1 MSTKQVVMKC
11 LMMMVFFGVLSCGS
25 PKKIVYLQ
33 NASANAGK
41 SSASYEL
48 LIQPDDMLQIIVSA
62 ENPEVAAPYNLK
74 SASVEG
80 AMGGQSQGDVYL
92 VDKNGEIDFPQIGK
106 VPLKGLTR
114 LEAIDKLKEILKEH
128 INNPT
133 IQLRITN
140 FKISVLGE
148 VASPGVRNI
157 SGERITLL
165 EALSMSG
172 DLTIFGKRKNIMVI
186 REKDGEKSIEKVDIT
201 QADFINSPYYYLAQN
216 DVIYVEPNK
225 TQVNSSVIGS
235 DIRTTLSVLSF
246 AIGVILIFTR

>member
-1 MSTKQVVMKC
+1 MSTKQVVIRC
-11 LMMMVFFGVLSCGS
+11 FMMMVFLGVLSCGS

-41 SSASYEL
+41 SATSYEL

-74 SASVEG
+74 SAPVEG

-106 VPLKGLTR
+106 VALKGLTR
-114 LEAIDKLKEILKEH
+114 LEAIDKLKELLKDH

-148 VASPGVRNI
+148 VASPGVRNVT
-157 SGERITLL
+157 GERITLL

-201 QADFINSPYYYLAQN
+201 QTDFINSPYYYLAQN

-246 AIGVILIFTR
+246 ALGVILIFTR

>member
-1 MSTKQVVMKC
+1 MSSKHLVVRC
-11 LMMMVFFGVLSCGS
+11 LLMVVFFGVLSCAS

-41 SSASYEL
+41 NATSYEL
-48 LIQPDDMLQIIVSA
+48 LIQPDDMLQIIISA

-74 SASVEG
+74 SAPVDG
-80 AMGGQSQGDVYL
+80 VMGGQSQGDTYL
-92 VDKNGEIDFPQIGK
+92 VDKNGEIDFPQLGK

-114 LEAIDKLKEILKEH
+114 LEAIEKLKELLKDH
-128 INNPT
+128 ISNPT
-133 IQLRITN
+133 IHLRIAN

-148 VASPGVRNI
+148 VSSPGVRNV

-172 DLTIFGKRKNIMVI
+172 DLTIFGKRKNIMLI
-186 REKDGEKSIEKVDIT
+186 REKDGVKSIERVDIT

>member
-1 MSTKQVVMKC
+1 MSSKQVVVRGL
-11 LMMMVFFGVLSCGS
+11 LMVVFFGVLSCAS

-41 SSASYEL
+41 NATSYEL
-48 LIQPDDMLQIIVSA
+48 LIQPDDMLQIIISA

-74 SASVEG
+74 SGPVNG
-80 AMGGQSQGDVYL
+80 VMGGQSQGDTYL
-92 VDKNGEIDFPQIGK
+92 VDKNGEIDFPQLGK
-106 VPLKGLTR
+106 VALKGLTR
-114 LEAIDKLKEILKEH
+114 LEAIDKLKELLKDH
-128 INNPT
+128 ISNP
-133 IQLRITN
+133 IIHLRIAN

-148 VASPGVRNI
+148 VSSPGVRNV

-186 REKDGEKSIEKVDIT
+186 REKDGEKTIERVDIT

-246 AIGVILIFTR
+246 AIGVILIFTK